1 MVYGLFCPHR
11 FSISS
16 ILYSQRLNTSLD
28 GKGTCERGKQVS
40 YINAYMWNLEKMVLM
55 NLLENGFVD
64 TAEGKGRAN

>member
-28 GKGTCERGKQVS
+28 GKGTWERGKKNEVQIITFATS
-40 YINAYMWNLEKMVLM
+40 
-55 NLLENGFVD
+55 LLPYL
-64 TAEGKGRAN
+64 KGRW